1 MSVTQVQEVSKSQRT
16 RLVFLNALP
25 INAFKSPPLPP
36 KFTLHIYNI
45 NIHVLK
51 SVIDDMVKPWGIP
64 IVNYIRHEATVK
76 YLNERLGLSLVS
88 NAGLYEYQ
96 RGDVLVVITLKKPE
110 RGKEVSE
117 ISDNDI
123 EIYLVEVYC

>member
-1 MSVTQVQEVSKSQRT
+1 MSVEVSKQPNM

-25 INAFKSPPLPP
+25 VNAFKSPPLPP
-36 KFTLHIYNI
+36 KFTLHVYNVS
-45 NIHVLK
+45 IHVLK
-51 SVIDDMVKPWGIP
+51 SVIDDMVKPWNIP
-64 IVNYIRHEATVK
+64 IINYIRHEATVK
-76 YLNERLGLSLVS
+76 YLNSKLGLSLIP

-117 ISDNDI
+117 ISDDDI
-123 EIYLVEVYC
+123 DIYLVEVCY